1 MNGITRNCLLTLGLV
16 CACSTKHSADID
28 LSNQDHTPA
37 QQQTMTLES
46 FADVRRDPVS
56 GTVIFAKADDLA
68 VSLVDDPEYQ
78 ALSDDKAYADMALR
92 FLDTY
97 RDDFRLKN
105 PSTEFVAKR
114 STRDTLGYRHVQLQQ
129 VFEGLPVV
137 DAELSVQFDPYNNL
151 NLIQGRYVPTPGVDP
166 TSPRYSGSD
175 AHSFAKDAL
184 GADFELTEPELVIF
198 PRSDGSSVL
207 AYETTATRGLAEGWR
222 IVIDA
227 NDGSILLKVP
237 TRYTD

>member
-1 MNGITRNCLLTLGLV
+1 MNDITRNCLLTLGLV

-28 LSNQDHTPA
+28 LSNQNHTPA
-37 QQQTMTLES
+37 QQQTITLES

-78 ALSDDKAYADMALR
+78 ALSDDKAYAEMTLR
-92 FLDTY
+92 FLETY
-97 RDDFRLKN
+97 RDDFRLIN

-114 STRDTLGYRHVQLQQ
+114 STRDTLGYRHVQLKQ
-129 VFEGLPVV
+129 VFEGLAVV

-166 TSPRYSGSD
+166 ASPRYSGSD

-184 GADFELTEPELVIF
+184 GADFEFTEPELVIF

-207 AYETTATRGLAEGWR
+207 AYQTTATRGLAQGWR
-222 IVIDA
+222 LVIDA

-237 TRYTD
+237 TRYTN

>member
-1 MNGITRNCLLTLGLV
+1 MNGITRNFLLTLGLV
-16 CACSTKHSADID
+16 CACSTEHSADID
-28 LSNQDHTPA
+28 LSNQNHTPA
-37 QQQTMTLES
+37 QQQTMTIES
-46 FADVRRDPVS
+46 FADVRRDSVS
-56 GTVIFAKADDLA
+56 GTVIFAKADNLA

-78 ALSDDKAYADMALR
+78 ALSDDKAYPDMTLR

-105 PSTEFVAKR
+105 PSTEFVTKR
-114 STRDTLGYRHVQLQQ
+114 STRDTLGYHHVQLQQ

-166 TSPRYSGSD
+166 TSPRYSRSD
-175 AHSFAKDAL
+175 AHSFAKNAL
-184 GADFELTEPELVIF
+184 SADFEFTEPELVIF

-207 AYETTATRGLAEGWR
+207 AYETTATRGLAQGWR
-222 IVIDA
+222 VVIDA

-237 TRYTD
+237 TRYTN